1 MDKLYF
7 GIDLGTDSLGFA
19 ATDENYNVVKFKGKR
34 IIGTRLF
41 DEAKT
46 GADRRKY
53 RTNVRRLARR
63 KERVQLLQSEFSDNI
78 SKIDFNFF
86 NRLAESKYHLEDRDL
101 KQPNTIFNDK
111 DYQDKDYHKD
121 FPTIYH
127 LRKALVEGKQLDAR
141 FVYLAIEHMMKNR
154 GHFLFDS
161 IGENGNVEFD
171 EIYNTLYNCLEEK
184 YGLTLECGDIE
195 GFKNII
201 KDRSKSKS
209 VREKELIGFLNIK
222 NDKQLCTIVGLICGS
237 KKKLNNIYNTTA
249 YSDSS
254 ITSIGFSE
262 SFDDKEDDLRSIL
275 GDDYDLIEIT
285 KAIYDWSI
293 LDSILNGKKY
303 ISEGKCEIYEKHKS
317 DLDDLKKLVYKY
329 FGENTYDKVFKISE
343 KGVHNYAAYSGVCKI
358 KGQKTNILTKC
369 TQEEFCKY
377 IKKLFE
383 DVDDENDEVL
393 TRVKNEVENGLF
405 MPKQTG
411 KDNSIIP
418 YQVNLFELKKILEN
432 ASKYLDFLND
442 RDENGLSVSDR
453 IIKIFTFR
461 IPYYVG
467 PLNSNS
473 EKAWIERKKG
483 EIKPWNFEEMVD
495 IDKSAEKFITNMTN
509 KCTYIRKEDVIP
521 KNSLLYSKYTVLNE
535 LNNLKID
542 GEKISVELKQDLFN
556 NLFMRNKKVSRR
568 LLVKY
573 LKSFGIVPQQSK
585 GEEIS
590 GIDGDFK
597 SNLAPYIDFRLILDK
612 YKDERMVEDIIKSIV
627 LFGDDRKLLKNRI
640 IKRYGDV
647 LSEDDICY
655 VCKLKY
661 KEWGRFSE
669 KLLNGI
675 SYVDKSTGEVLTII
689 DLLYRTNDNFMQI
702 IYGKYGFLEI
712 IEGENGFKTDSTLE
726 QMIDDMHISPS
737 VKRPVY
743 QTISVINEVMK
754 VLKKEPDKIFVE
766 VTRKEDEK
774 KTRKDS
780 RKKKLEGIYNNC
792 KKDSAELYNQLK
804 NTDDKEF
811 KRDKLYLYYTQM
823 GKCMYSGETISL
835 EDLYTTKYDID
846 HIFPRSK
853 VKDDSID
860 NRVLVKRE
868 ENSKKGNNYPL
879 SAVDSTIQSKMHS
892 HWKRLKELDLISS
905 KKYERLTRTHGF
917 SDDELNDFVAR
928 QLVQTSQS
936 TKAVCE
942 LLKAIFPN
950 SAIVYSKASNVSDFR
965 HDFGKVNLSK
975 EEAEKYSDFFD
986 EMNFEQKM
994 IGGKTREIAV
1004 GYNYDFIK
1012 CRDINDYHH
1021 AKDAYLNIAVGNVY
1035 DEQLTR
1041 NKAHFIERLKDDKV
1055 SVNRLFKHDIP
1066 ETWKAGYDGSIAVI
1080 KKELSRNDILFTRY
1094 CTEKHGELFD
1104 LNPLKKGKGQL
1115 SLKSSDE
1122 RMKIDKYGGYNALS
1136 VTYFFYAEYDK
1147 GKRKERRI
1155 CPVLLHLKDT
1165 YEAEPI
1171 KYCEEVLNLKNPKIL
1186 VKKIKIDTLVKINGC
1201 FLHLSSR
1208 TENRIAYNNAMQLV
1222 ISPKWNDY
1230 VKNLSGFYKRIEKN
1244 GKQNGDNK
1252 ISEFDRITKEENEAL
1267 FNTLSDKLNN
1277 TMYKK
1282 IYSTMAQTVESF
1294 TEFSNL
1300 SVEQQSVVLME
1311 ILRTMR
1317 CNAVLGNL
1325 KAIGGAEKSGSIKMT
1340 SVIYPNKNFTEFKLI
1355 YQSPTGLFEQ
1365 EVDLLADDVKP
1376 KKRK

>member
-1 MDKLYF
+1 M
-7 GIDLGTDSLGFA
+7 
-19 ATDENYNVVKFKGKR
+19 
-34 IIGTRLF
+34 
-41 DEAKT
+41 
-46 GADRRKY
+46 
-53 RTNVRRLARR
+53 
-63 KERVQLLQSEFSDNI
+63 
-78 SKIDFNFF
+78 
-86 NRLAESKYHLEDRDL
+86 
-101 KQPNTIFNDK
+101 
-111 DYQDKDYHKD
+111 
-121 FPTIYH
+121 
-127 LRKALVEGKQLDAR
+127 
-141 FVYLAIEHMMKNR
+141 
-154 GHFLFDS
+154 
-161 IGENGNVEFD
+161 
-171 EIYNTLYNCLEEK
+171 
-184 YGLTLECGDIE
+184 
-195 GFKNII
+195 
-201 KDRSKSKS
+201 
-209 VREKELIGFLNIK
+209 
-222 NDKQLCTIVGLICGS
+222 
-237 KKKLNNIYNTTA
+237 
-249 YSDSS
+249 
-254 ITSIGFSE
+254 
-262 SFDDKEDDLRSIL
+262 
-275 GDDYDLIEIT
+275 
-285 KAIYDWSI
+285 
-293 LDSILNGKKY
+293 
-303 ISEGKCEIYEKHKS
+303 
-317 DLDDLKKLVYKY
+317 
-329 FGENTYDKVFKISE
+329 
-343 KGVHNYAAYSGVCKI
+343 
-358 KGQKTNILTKC
+358 TKC

-383 DVDDENDEVL
+383 DVNDENDEVL
-393 TRVKNEVENGLF
+393 TRIKNEVENGLF

-483 EIKPWNFEEMVD
+483 KIYPWNFEEMVD

-521 KNSLLYSKYTVLNE
+521 KNSLLYSKYMVLND

-542 GEKISVELKQDLFN
+542 GEKIPVELKQDLFN
-556 NLFMRNKKVSRR
+556 NLFMRNKKVSRS

-573 LKSFGIVPQQSK
+573 LKSYGIIPQQSK

-597 SNLAPYIDFRLILDK
+597 SNLAPHIDFRRILDK

-647 LSEDDICY
+647 LSEDDIAY

-661 KEWGRFSE
+661 KEWGRLSE

-702 IYGKYGFLEI
+702 IYGKYGFLEM
-712 IEGENGFKTDSTLE
+712 IEGENDFKADSTLDD
-726 QMIDDMHISPS
+726 MIDDMHISPS

-754 VLKKEPDKIFVE
+754 VLKREPDKIFVE
-766 VTRKEDEK
+766 VTRKDDEK

-792 KKDSAELYNQLK
+792 KKESAELYNQLK

-835 EDLYTTKYDID
+835 EDLFTTKYDID

-860 NRVLVKRE
+860 NRVLVKRT
-868 ENSKKGNNYPL
+868 ENSKKDNIYPL

-965 HDFGKVNLSK
+965 HGFGKVKLTQ
-975 EEAEKYSDFFD
+975 EEVEKYSDFFD
-986 EMNFEQKM
+986 EVIFEQKM
-994 IGGKTREIAV
+994 IGGKMKEIAV

-1041 NKAHFIERLKDDKV
+1041 NKAHFIEKLRDDKV
-1055 SVNRLFKHDIP
+1055 SMNKLFKHDIP
-1066 ETWKAGYDGSIAVI
+1066 GTWKAGYDGSIAVI

-1094 CTEKHGELFD
+1094 CTEKHGEFYDETIVKSGLGQASIKAND
-1104 LNPLKKGKGQL
+1104 ENLAKLSDSNKKEGGF
-1115 SLKSSDE
+1115 
-1122 RMKIDKYGGYNALS
+1122 KYGGYNKVA
-1136 VTYFFYAEYDK
+1136 VTYFCYVEYD
-1147 GKRKERRI
+1147 GKKCRARSI
-1155 CPVLLHLKDT
+1155 FPVKLYKKSI
-1165 YEAEPI
+1165 YESAPEE
-1171 KYCEEVLNLKNPKIL
+1171 YCKNEFGVENPKIL
-1186 VKKIKIDTLVKINGC
+1186 VKRIKINTLMRVNG
-1201 FLHLSSR
+1201 FYMHLSGKSGSMIR
-1208 TENRIAYNNAMQLV
+1208 CKNAVQLCLDAKQAAY
-1222 ISPKWNDY
+1222 IK
-1230 VKNLSGFYKRIEKN
+1230 KLSKFAEKYRASK
-1244 GKQNGDNK
+1244 G
-1252 ISEFDRITKEENEAL
+1252 EATVNEAFDGISKEL
-1267 FNTLSDKLNN
+1267 NYQLYSVLENKLQNS
-1277 TMYKK
+1277 
-1282 IYSTMAQTVESF
+1282 IYSKRFGNMYRVM
-1294 TEFSNL
+1294 SNEDNFISL
-1300 SVEQQSVVLME
+1300 SVEKQVLVLLEIIKALQCNSVY
-1311 ILRTMR
+1311 
-1317 CNAVLGNL
+1317 GNL
-1325 KAIGGAEKSGSIKMT
+1325 TAIGGVKNSGIIEVS
-1340 SVIYPNKNFTEFKLI
+1340 SNVVPGNFTEFKLI